1 MSNKTLN
8 FIAGLPR
15 SGGSLIASV
24 LSQNPKLHGDANSG
38 LPNILSLLHQA
49 WQGVTEIPNQTRGD
63 IMRSVIDGY
72 YANQSAGTVF
82 AKSPLWIPLIPLLE
96 SVLQQK
102 IKILVCVRNP
112 AEILTSLERTRLAN
126 PLSMSMADTNL
137 RDQSN
142 ITSRCYYYSNPQ
154 GTMGSA
160 HTHIQDAVIMGY
172 LDRMLFVDY
181 GLYCGSPRSQTQRIY
196 DFFELDDFE
205 HDFNNI
211 PQLVPGVKSRIDK
224 VSVNCVQYL
233 GLNLFEQ
240 YNSEI
245 FWNAWI

>member
-1 MSNKTLN
+1 
-8 FIAGLPR
+8 
-15 SGGSLIASV
+15 
-24 LSQNPKLHGDANSG
+24 
-38 LPNILSLLHQA
+38 
-49 WQGVTEIPNQTRGD
+49 
-63 IMRSVIDGY
+63 
-72 YANQSAGTVF
+72 
-82 AKSPLWIPLIPLLE
+82 
-96 SVLQQK
+96 
-102 IKILVCVRNP
+102 
-112 AEILTSLERTRLAN
+112 
-126 PLSMSMADTNL
+126 
-137 RDQSN
+137 
-142 ITSRCYYYSNPQ
+142 
-154 GTMGSA
+154 
-160 HTHIQDAVIMGY
+160 MGY